1 MKEPNTVLG
10 LHEVELASLM
20 ETIKAEARKTRKLM
34 SSEYTIHDFDDLVQE
49 GVMCFYRAYE
59 LYKAKTKITIPFG
72 KYFYRALVNTFC
84 GILTKSYRQVITESK
99 EPDNFFIRKFINEV
113 SPAKAFALMEKVN
126 KISPEAQRYIN
137 MCLNPSPE
145 LQCQMTHNKTVRPI
159 REALGLR
166 CYEERQL
173 RKEIENAFR
182 G

>member
-10 LHEVELASLM
+10 THEVELASLM
-20 ETIKAEARKTRKLM
+20 RTIKAEARKTRKRM
-34 SSEYTIHDFDDLVQE
+34 SSAYTLHDFDDLVQE
-49 GVMCFYRAYE
+49 GVMCFYRAYKK
-59 LYKAKTKITIPFG
+59 YKDKTKITMPFG

-84 GILTKSYRQVITESK
+84 GILTNSYRQVMTEEK
-99 EPDNFFIRKFINEV
+99 TTDAFFIRKLIDNV
-113 SPAKAFALMEKVN
+113 SPDKACALMEKYDN
-126 KISPEAQRYIN
+126 ISPEAQRYISL
-137 MCLNPSPE
+137 CLSPSPE
-145 LQCQMTHNKTVRPI
+145 LQCQIKHNKTVRPI